1 MIVITGPG
9 RSGTSLIA
17 QLYRELG
24 FDPGG
29 FWIPEYN
36 AGYED
41 HEIVRANA
49 AIIRDLRITVLADS
63 YGNEMLRREIADPT
77 DPPRSKFNWWLG
89 NRAARLAERCLGRR
103 ADPLELISWEG
114 FEAVV
119 ETRKAALVEMAS
131 RFQVVKDPYF
141 SWTLAVWAAAGAQI
155 DHVLVCIRNLDA
167 MVESRFAAGQLFFS
181 SRSGAKNS
189 FIYGLGLCMMA
200 IHEHRFSYSVVRFPD
215 FLDEPASLY
224 AALRFPAPVT
234 YDQFQEAFS
243 RVASADL
250 VHDSR

>member
-9 RSGTSLIA
+9 RSGTSLVA
-17 QLYRELG
+17 QIYRELG

-36 AGYED
+36 AGLED
-41 HEIVRANA
+41 HEVVRANA

-89 NRAARLAERCLGRR
+89 NRAARLAALCLGRR
-103 ADPLELISWEG
+103 ADPLELIDWST
-114 FEAVV
+114 FQNLVAV
-119 ETRKAALVEMAS
+119 RGPALVEMAA
-131 RFQVVKDPYF
+131 RLPVVKDPYF
-141 SWTLAVWAAAGAQI
+141 CWTLAVWAAAGAQI
-155 DHVLVCIRNLDA
+155 DHVLVCVRNFDA
-167 MVESRFAAGQLFFS
+167 MVESRFAAKQLFFS

-189 FIYGLGLCMMA
+189 FVYGMGLCMMTVL
-200 IHEHRFSYSVVRFPD
+200 EHRIPYSVVRFPD
-215 FLDEPASLY
+215 FLNNPEGLY
-224 AALRFPAPVT
+224 NALRFPAPVT
-234 YDQFQEAFS
+234 IDQFRDAFA
-243 RVASADL
+243 RVASADM

>member
-36 AGYED
+36 AGYEEHD
-41 HEIVRANA
+41 IVRANA

-63 YGNEMLRREIADPT
+63 YGNEMLRRETHDPT

-89 NRAARLAERCLGRR
+89 NKAGRLAERCLGRR

-114 FEAVV
+114 FEEFV
-119 ETRKAALVEMAS
+119 EARRVPLTEMAR
-131 RFQVVKDPYF
+131 RFQVAKDPYF
-141 SWTLAVWAAAGAQI
+141 CWTLAIWAASGAQI
-155 DHVLVCIRNLDA
+155 DHVLVCVRNFDA

-189 FIYGLGLCMMA
+189 FVYGLGLCMMA
-200 IHEHRFSYSVVRFPD
+200 VHEHRLPHSVIRFPD
-215 FLDEPASLY
+215 FLNEPASLFE
-224 AALRFPAPVT
+224 ALRFPTPVT
-234 YDQFQEAFS
+234 YDRFLDAFS
-243 RVASADL
+243 RVVSGDL
-250 VHDSR
+250 IHDFR

>member
-17 QLYRELG
+17 ALYRELG

-41 HEIVRANA
+41 HDIVRANA

-63 YGNEMLRREIADPT
+63 YGNEMLRREIRDPT

-89 NRAARLAERCLGRR
+89 SKAARLAERCLGRR

-114 FEAVV
+114 FQEVV
-119 ETRKAALVEMAS
+119 EARGPALAEMAR
-131 RFQVVKDPYF
+131 RFPVVKDPYF
-141 SWTLAVWAAAGAQI
+141 CWTLAAWAASGAQI
-155 DHVLVCIRNLDA
+155 DHVLVCVRNVDA

-189 FIYGLGLCMMA
+189 FVYGLGLCMMA
-200 IHEHRFSYSVVRFPD
+200 IHEHRLSHTVVRFPD
-215 FLDEPASLY
+215 FLDDPAGLY
-224 AALRFPAPVT
+224 EALRFPIPIT
-234 YDQFQEAFS
+234 YDRFLDAFA
-243 RVASADL
+243 RVVSADL
-250 VHDSR
+250 IHDFR